1 MDTNV
6 YHASKKR
13 LLLSWYIDFL
23 FFLTLWDL
31 LSYFLSLDE
40 NAPFWV
46 PYLLFV
52 VIRMISG
59 KYIGSIGY
67 LFLGIDKETK
77 AVNPDI
83 FERENWLTIL
93 LGVLLILE
101 GTKQLVRWTQMFV
114 PQPIFGV
121 LADDITQIIIHVVSG
136 ISSILAAYWFLKLNI
151 KGLYL
156 AVSLAVINIISDALS
171 WNLWDPVVEKMVIT
185 RRELQ
190 GMPIRDGEV
199 EFMQALFPEGV
210 ILVASFAVI
219 AMLFTYRRFNNA

>member
-23 FFLTLWDL
+23 FFLTLWGL

-40 NAPFWV
+40 NVLFWV

-52 VIRMISG
+52 VIRAISG

-77 AVNPDI
+77 VVNSDI

-93 LGVLLILE
+93 LGILLILE
-101 GTKQLVRWTQMFV
+101 GTKQLVRWMQMFV
-114 PQPIFGV
+114 PQPIFGIF
-121 LADDITQIIIHVVSG
+121 ADDTTQIIIHVVLG
-136 ISSILAAYWFLKLNI
+136 ISSILAGYWFLKLNI
-151 KGLYL
+151 KGFYL

-171 WNLWDPVVEKMVIT
+171 WNLWDPVVEKMVVA

-190 GMPIRDGEV
+190 GIPIRDGEV
-199 EFMQALFPEGV
+199 EFMQALFPEGM
-210 ILVASFAVI
+210 ILVTSFAVI